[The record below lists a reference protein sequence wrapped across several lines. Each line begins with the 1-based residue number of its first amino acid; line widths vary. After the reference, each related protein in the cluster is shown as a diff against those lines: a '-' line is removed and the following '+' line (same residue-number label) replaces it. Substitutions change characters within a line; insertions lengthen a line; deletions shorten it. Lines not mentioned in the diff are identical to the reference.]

1 MGTGEPRHARG
12 DFDADERSDGVSAR
26 PLRVLIVEDEVLVA
40 MELAALVEELGHVV
54 VGHALDS
61 GEALQLMEF
70 AEADLALVD
79 LHLQDG
85 PTGVMV
91 GRKLVERCGAM
102 VLFMTA
108 NQKRVPDD
116 FAGAVGLLAKPYSL
130 KGVEEALNY
139 LRDCATGDCAPS
151 AAPQCLTLAPDFRR
165 RWKVDEAPAVRLLRR
180 GPQAVAH

>member
-1 MGTGEPRHARG
+1 M
-12 DFDADERSDGVSAR
+12 SVR

-40 MELAALVEELGHVV
+40 MELAALVEELGHKV

-61 GEALQLMEF
+61 REALQLMEF
-70 AEADLALVD
+70 AEADIALVD
-79 LHLQDG
+79 IHLQDG
-85 PTGVMV
+85 PTGVLV

-130 KGVEEALNY
+130 NGVQEALNY
-139 LRDCATGDCAPS
+139 LRDCAAGDCAPC
-151 AAPQCLTLAPDFRR
+151 AAPQSLTLAPDFRR
-165 RWKVDEAPAVRLLRR
+165 RWKVDEAPGPRRDVRPGR
-180 GPQAVAH
+180 AAAH